1 MSTATAVETPPAP
14 APRSRQ
20 EDARQ
25 FLERLFPPSEPRPI
39 RRRNVLLGLLAVAV
53 GTVVS
58 LARTTGTGPF
68 QSIWEEDARDL
79 LTDAL
84 NRPGAYNL
92 VKPYVGYFQVGPRAL
107 AEVATFFPLSWAAAV
122 LSLEAAILTAAMTLA
137 VYVASGALLR
147 NPLARF
153 MVAAPM
159 LFSPTAENILSEIY
173 NRPATLQFFLVY
185 TVFWLMLWVPGGRW
199 GRAVQVGVVGLS
211 AISTFLVVLLI
222 PLAVVRLYVRRDK
235 LSAWLLGF
243 LLTGAFIQSAG
254 LHYRL
259 TNRNFV
265 TPYYHPEWALGGFVT
280 WAVPHSLLGYHLAQG
295 TSDVQ
300 RTNSHNIAVVVAAWL
315 VLAAVVAVAVRRL
328 TRPMWLLATVA
339 AAHCVALLSM
349 TVMANGALTQRYLV
363 PVEMLLFTAMVALLM
378 PAAERF
384 KPTTAYAPLAVF
396 TVFVLVVSAF
406 NYRWHNTWRAQAPRW
421 TDQVKLAAAACKDN
435 GRRTVVVR
443 SGPAPWWSLVTVPC
457 HDVNKNQ
464 WCQNPYCIQ
473 IDGLPARPYRSEP

>member
-14 APRSRQ
+14 APQSRR

-25 FLERLFPPSEPRPI
+25 FLERLFPPSEPRPL
-39 RRRNVLLGLLAVAV
+39 RWRALLLGLLAVAV

-92 VKPYVGYFQVGPRAL
+92 VKPYVGYFQVGPRML
-107 AEVATFFPLSWAAAV
+107 AEVATFFPVSWAAAV
-122 LSLEAAILTAAMTLA
+122 LSLEAAILSAAMALA

-153 MVAAPM
+153 AVAAPM

-185 TVFWLMLWVPGGRW
+185 TVFWLMLWVPAGRW
-199 GRAVQVGVVGLS
+199 GRVVQVAVIGLS
-211 AISTFLVVLLI
+211 AASTFLVVLFV

-235 LSAWLLGF
+235 LSASFLAF
-243 LLTGAFIQSAG
+243 LLTGMFVQWAG
-254 LHYRL
+254 LHFGL

-265 TPYYHPEWALGGFVT
+265 TPYYHPEWALGGYVT

-315 VLAAVVAVAVRRL
+315 ILAAVIAVAVRRL

-339 AAHCVALLSM
+339 GVHSVALLSM
-349 TVMANGALTQRYLV
+349 TVMANGALTQRYLL
-363 PVEMLLFTAMVALLM
+363 PVEMLLFTALVALLM
-378 PAAERF
+378 PAERF
-384 KPTTAYAPLAVF
+384 RPATAYAPLAVF

-421 TDQVKLAAAACKDN
+421 TDQVKLAAAACKDP
-435 GRRTVVVR
+435 GRRSVVVR
-443 SGPAPWWSLVTVPC
+443 SGPAPWYSLVTVPC

-464 WCQNPYCIQ
+464 WCQNPYCVQ
-473 IDGLPARPYRSEP
+473 IDGLPARPRGTEP

>member
-1 MSTATAVETPPAP
+1 MSTATAVETPPAS

-25 FLERLFPPSEPRPI
+25 FLERLFPSSEPRPI

-122 LSLEAAILTAAMTLA
+122 LSLEAAILTAAMTLM
-137 VYVASGALLR
+137 VYVASGSHLR

-153 MVAAPM
+153 AVAAPM

-173 NRPATLQFFLVY
+173 NRPATLQFFLAY
-185 TVFWLMLWVPGGRW
+185 TVFWVMLWVPATRW
-199 GRAVQVGVVGLS
+199 GRALQVGVIALS
-211 AISTFLVVLLI
+211 AVSTFLVVLFV
-222 PLAVVRLYVRRDK
+222 PLALVRLYVKRDK
-235 LSAWLLGF
+235 LSGVLLAF
-243 LLTGAFIQSAG
+243 LLAGAYIQWAG
-254 LHYRL
+254 LHYGL
-259 TNRNFV
+259 TDRHFV
-265 TPYYHPEWALGGFVT
+265 KSYYHPEWALGGYAT

-315 VLAAVVAVAVRRL
+315 ILAAVVAVAVRRL
-328 TRPMWLLATVA
+328 TRPMWLLAAVA
-339 AAHCVALLSM
+339 GAHSVALLSM

-363 PVEMLLFTAMVALLM
+363 PVEMLLFTAIVALLM
-378 PAAERF
+378 PAERF
-384 KPTTAYAPLAVF
+384 KPAMAYAPLAVF

-421 TDQVKLAAAACKDN
+421 TDQVKLAAAECKN
-435 GRRTVVVR
+435 PALRRVVVR
-443 SGPAPWWSLVTVPC
+443 SGPKPWFSLVTVPC
-457 HDVNKNQ
+457 HDVNRNEG

-473 IDGLPARPYRSEP
+473 IDGLPARAYRSEP